1 MKMQLGVPLIFS
13 VVGALLGS
21 SQTAQAATQEISV
34 MAWGTTWEQGLQ
46 VVADKFEK
54 QTGIHVVPVTQSGS
68 ADGYAR
74 LQSMQDAP
82 KIDVWF
88 STSSLAARVTTD
100 KKLFASIPDS
110 ALSNASALI
119 PGAKTPTWV
128 AAYYYPLSIIYRPSI
143 VKQPITAWADLW
155 KPEFKDS
162 LAIPDVQTYQAR
174 MLMVAA
180 LTHGGSIDN
189 VDPGFAALKQLR
201 PNIAMFYGS
210 DSDSRRA
217 LAQGEVSVLV
227 GPPSQAKPLSDAGVD
242 VAVVSPKPAPV
253 MFDVMTLVN
262 TPHQALALKF
272 IDFVLSSESQS
283 TISTLYNMGP
293 VNRNVKP
300 APALAAVLPKEAD
313 QVSFDEGKINEHVAK
328 WNERFS
334 AEVSR

>member
-1 MKMQLGVPLIFS
+1 MKKQLNASLMISLAAALFS
-13 VVGALLGS
+13 AS
-21 SQTAQAATQEISV
+21 PMTQAASQEIAV

-82 KIDVWF
+82 KIDIWF
-88 STSSLAARVTTD
+88 STSSLAARVTPD
-100 KKLFASIPDS
+100 KKLFAPIPDA
-110 ALSNASALI
+110 ALSNVSALI
-119 PGAKTPTWV
+119 PGAKAPTWV
-128 AAYYYPLSIIYRPSI
+128 AAYYYPLSIIYRPTL
-143 VKQPITAWADLW
+143 VTHPITAWADLW

-162 LAIPDVQTYQAR
+162 LAVPDVQTYQAR
-174 MLMVAA
+174 MLMVSA

-189 VDPGFAALKQLR
+189 VDPGFTALKQLR

-217 LAQGEVSVLV
+217 LAQGEVSVLI

-242 VAVVSPKPAPV
+242 VTVVSPKPAPV

-262 TPHQALALKF
+262 TPKQAMALKF
-272 IDFVLSSESQS
+272 IDFVLSAESQS

-293 VNRNVKP
+293 VNHNVKA
-300 APALAAVLPKEAD
+300 APELAAVLPKESD
-313 QVSFDEGKINEHVAK
+313 QVSFDEAKINDHVAQ
-328 WNERFS
+328 WNERFN
-334 AEVSR
+334 AEISR

>member
-1 MKMQLGVPLIFS
+1 MKKQLSSSL
-13 VVGALLGS
+13 ALSIAALVLGS
-21 SQTAQAATQEISV
+21 SQLSYGASQEISV

-100 KKLFASIPDS
+100 KKLFAAIPDS
-110 ALSNASALI
+110 ALGNVGALI

-128 AAYYYPLSIIYRPSI
+128 AAYYYPLSIIYRPSL
-143 VKQPITAWADLW
+143 VKQPITAWTDLW

-162 LAIPDVQTYQAR
+162 LAVPDVQTYQAR
-174 MLMVAA
+174 MLMVSA

-242 VAVVSPKPAPV
+242 VTVVSPKPAPV

-262 TPHQALALKF
+262 TPKQAMALKF
-272 IDFVLSSESQS
+272 IDYVLSSDSQS

-293 VNRNVKP
+293 VNHNVKA
-300 APALAAVLPKEAD
+300 APGLAAVLPKEAD
-313 QVSFDEGKINEHVAK
+313 QVSFDEGKINEQVGK
-328 WNERFS
+328 WNERFT